1 MRNIL
6 TVILLLSSGV
16 VSAQLTP
23 VTNIGGRTTTVNVP
37 PKYAG
42 SFQSGRTLEVD
53 SNYTVS
59 VFHIGGMSKPRFM
72 AFSPSGV
79 LHVSDQ
85 NAGRVFALPDVNND
99 GVADTI
105 LEAAS
110 GFSGNHDV
118 KFYKGDMYVTEPTR
132 IWKYTDGNGDGVY
145 ETRTVFIS
153 GIANNPFGHTT
164 RTVVFDSVNQK
175 AYVSVGSSCNVCRE
189 TNQAII
195 EQYNDDGTGRRIFST
210 GTRNAVGM
218 ALHPVTNQLWANN
231 NGSDGQG
238 NEIPPEWIDI
248 VRDGGFY
255 GHPFAY
261 GSGSWFNFGV
271 ADYSAL
277 LPITATDSANV
288 ARMVQPAALIR
299 AHSAPMAIA
308 FLNSNF
314 GASKQHGFLTALRGS
329 WNSPNSFRGYKV
341 IYGHLSSAQD
351 TSVDYVADFC
361 TGFLTDTVN
370 RVFWGRP
377 VGIAIGND
385 GKVYVSSDETNRCIL
400 VFTPKPS
407 TGISGVN
414 KSAEPGAI
422 YPNPATEQFTLP
434 LKLPTAMKVS
444 VRLYDISGK
453 EVITFMDQ
461 VLPQGNHNQTFDV
474 EGITP
479 GTYLLKVTMGN
490 NESTQRLIVN
500 K

>member
-1 MRNIL
+1 
-6 TVILLLSSGV
+6 
-16 VSAQLTP
+16 
-23 VTNIGGRTTTVNVP
+23 
-37 PKYAG
+37 
-42 SFQSGRTLEVD
+42 
-53 SNYTVS
+53 
-59 VFHIGGMSKPRFM
+59 
-72 AFSPSGV
+72 
-79 LHVSDQ
+79 
-85 NAGRVFALPDVNND
+85 
-99 GVADTI
+99 
-105 LEAAS
+105 
-110 GFSGNHDV
+110 
-118 KFYKGDMYVTEPTR
+118 
-132 IWKYTDGNGDGVY
+132 
-145 ETRTVFIS
+145 
-153 GIANNPFGHTT
+153 
-164 RTVVFDSVNQK
+164 
-175 AYVSVGSSCNVCRE
+175 
-189 TNQAII
+189 
-195 EQYNDDGTGRRIFST
+195 
-210 GTRNAVGM
+210 
-218 ALHPVTNQLWANN
+218 
-231 NGSDGQG
+231 
-238 NEIPPEWIDI
+238 
-248 VRDGGFY
+248 
-255 GHPFAY
+255 
-261 GSGSWFNFGV
+261 
-271 ADYSAL
+271 
-277 LPITATDSANV
+277 
-288 ARMVQPAALIR
+288 
-299 AHSAPMAIA
+299 
-308 FLNSNF
+308 
-314 GASKQHGFLTALRGS
+314 
-329 WNSPNSFRGYKV
+329 
-341 IYGHLSSAQD
+341 LSSAQD